1 MEENKKYINVNIWIY
16 TGLGLVILALA
27 VWSIYN
33 YNARKSLHLEVE
45 NQYQRSF
52 HELVG
57 YVDGIETQLNK
68 GILAGS
74 SAQLAGIS
82 SEIFRQSTAAKA
94 CLGQLP
100 TSAIEL
106 DNTAKFLS
114 QVGDYT
120 YVLSQNM
127 IKGEKI
133 SDEDYKNLQ
142 SLTEYAGKLNQSL
155 TKIQSGIYNGSI
167 TFLGGGKGYNVAE
180 AAGDIFSDLE
190 NVEKSFEEYPSLIY
204 DGPFSEHI
212 ENQQSVMVQNAEE
225 ISVDEAMKK
234 AKDFLGERGKNLS
247 FESDTQNSSIDAYT
261 FVSYDGDR
269 QISICITKKGG
280 YVNYFLDNRT
290 VAGEK
295 LNFTDAIITAERFLE
310 QNGMTSLTSSYYDK
324 AGGVATVN
332 FAYIQDGVTCY
343 SDLIKVRIA
352 LDNGEIL
359 GMEAHGYLMNHKVRE
374 FPEIKISDAQARE
387 KISPHLAIDSVSMA
401 YIPKDNL
408 KEYLCYEFQG
418 MHNGKNFIIYI
429 NAQDGE
435 EEKILMLIE
444 SENGILTV

>member
-1 MEENKKYINVNIWIY
+1 MEKNTNINKWIY
-16 TGLGLVILALA
+16 SALGVILLILTA
-27 VWSIYN
+27 WGIYN
-33 YNARKSLHLEVE
+33 YNARKKMHLEIE

-68 GILAGS
+68 GMLAGS
-74 SAQLAGIS
+74 PSQLAGIS

-100 TSAIEL
+100 TSYVQL

-127 IKGEKI
+127 IQGNSI
-133 SDEDYKNLQ
+133 TDEDYKNIQ
-142 SLTEYAGKLNQSL
+142 SLTDYSEKLNEAL
-155 TKIQSGIYNGSI
+155 TKIQNGIYQGNINFS
-167 TFLGGGKGYNVAE
+167 KAAKKYNTAE
-180 AAGDIFSDLE
+180 AADDIFSKLE

-212 ENQQSVMVQNAEE
+212 ENQQSVMLQNAEE
-225 ISVDEAMKK
+225 ISQSEALEK
-234 AKDFLGERGKNLS
+234 AKAFLKERGKKLE
-247 FESDTQNSSIDAYT
+247 FESNVQNSAIDAYT
-261 FVSYDGDR
+261 FTAKDGER
-269 QISICITKKGG
+269 QIIISITKKGG
-280 YVNYFLDNRT
+280 YVNYFLDNRF
-290 VAGEK
+290 AAEEK
-295 LNFTDAIITAERFLE
+295 LNFTDAVIKAESFLKSC
-310 QNGMTSLTSSYYDK
+310 GITSLTSNYYDK
-324 AGGVATVN
+324 SGGIATVN
-332 FAYIQDGVTCY
+332 FAYIQNGITCY
-343 SDLIKVRIA
+343 SDLIKVRVA

-359 GMEAHGYLMNHKVRE
+359 GMEAHGYLMNHKQRD
-374 FPEIKISDAQARE
+374 FPPVKLSEEAARSKLNTHLKISSA
-387 KISPHLAIDSVSMA
+387 SMA

-418 MHNGKNFIIYI
+418 QHNGRNFIIYI
-429 NAQDGE
+429 NAENGN

>member
-1 MEENKKYINVNIWIY
+1 MEENRKYMNINRWLYV
-16 TGLGLVILALA
+16 GLGLVILALA
-27 VWSIYN
+27 VWGVYN
-33 YNARKSLHLEVE
+33 YNARKDLHLEVE

-82 SEIFRQSTAAKA
+82 AEIFRQSTAAKA

-100 TSAIEL
+100 TSSIQL

-127 IKGEKI
+127 IKGKEI
-133 SDEDYKNLQ
+133 SKEEYDNLQ
-142 SLTEYAGKLNQSL
+142 SLTEYAGKLNESL
-155 TKIQSGIYNGSI
+155 TKIQNGIYDGSI
-167 TFLGGGKGYNVAE
+167 KFSEGAKGYNVAE
-180 AAGDIFSDLE
+180 ASSDVFSDLE

-212 ENQQSVMVQNAEE
+212 ENQQSVMIQNAKE
-225 ISVDEAMKK
+225 ITVDEAKQK
-234 AKDFLGERGKNLS
+234 AKDFLGERGNNLT

-269 QISICITKKGG
+269 QISICITKRGG
-280 YVNYFLDNRT
+280 YVNYFLDSRT
-290 VAGEK
+290 VASEK
-295 LNFTDAIITAERFLE
+295 LNFTDAMISAERFLE
-310 QNGMTSLTSSYYDK
+310 KHGMTSLTSSYYDK

-343 SDLIKVRIA
+343 SDLIKVRVA

-359 GMEAHGYLMNHKVRE
+359 GMETHGYLMNHKERE
-374 FPEIKISDAQARE
+374 FPKITLSETEAKE
-387 KISPHLAIDSVSMA
+387 KLNPNLTIDSVSMA

-429 NAQDGE
+429 NAQNGE